1 MEKAKGLLEK
11 ICGIMNKTLMFSA
24 LVFLGIMVI
33 ALFVQVFTRYIMN
46 ASLSGTEELARYCFV
61 WCTMLGAGICVAS
74 DDHAAVTILNDSLKG
89 KLKVL
94 HLRLIDG
101 IITICGFILLVQ
113 GQKMA
118 QLTVRQVTPSL
129 LLPMSVVYSA
139 LVVGSVAIIVNSVN
153 NMFHRGDPIC

>member
-74 DDHAAVTILNDSLKG
+74 DDHAAVTILNDSLK
-89 KLKVL
+89 
-94 HLRLIDG
+94 
-101 IITICGFILLVQ
+101 
-113 GQKMA
+113 A
-118 QLTVRQVTPSL
+118 
-129 LLPMSVVYSA
+129 
-139 LVVGSVAIIVNSVN
+139 N
-153 NMFHRGDPIC
+153 